1 MMKNL
6 KVKNKLLLGFGIVL
20 VLLLTI
26 SVAAIIGIQSIK
38 RQNDLLVEKT
48 LANTEYVWELRRN
61 VISEQR
67 YELMA
72 FAEDDLSDIKAYL
85 DQAQKE
91 SERNLVLLEEYKT
104 NYRVEKS
111 KVDRLEDYL
120 SAQAE
125 PRARMKELLSKGT
138 AEANAQAF
146 AIFENEFKPI
156 LDEVAE
162 LLIEIGNEQ
171 NTMAIEATEN
181 ATNLYHLILVITV
194 ALILAAL
201 LISALIVW
209 KLLKSVTVPLA
220 EIEQAAHAL
229 AKGDFSVD
237 LSYDSTDEFGNACKS
252 MHESFSTLKS
262 IIADINCVLGA
273 LSNGDLA
280 VETSVVYPGEMQ
292 DIESSVAKLIQKL
305 NLSFGEIRG
314 AADQINAG
322 AEQVSNGAQA
332 LAQGATE
339 QASSVQELA
348 ASISDIS
355 QQVQAN
361 SENAQKANS
370 LAAGAGEVAQVTLE
384 DMENMIS
391 AMKEITATSENIGKI
406 IKVID
411 DIAFQTNILA
421 LNAAVE
427 AARAGSAG
435 KGFAVVADEVRNL
448 AGKSADAA
456 KNTTEL
462 IDSTI
467 QAVAHGEE
475 IANKANAAFEEL
487 SQKVSEVVSTINMIS
502 EASAEQAANIQQITV
517 GVDQIS
523 AVVQT
528 NSATSEE
535 SAAASEEL
543 SGQAG
548 TLKQLVAQFKLT
560 DQPIQRQ
567 IREELPV
574 SGGENSRWQENYS
587 YGDKY

>member
-1 MMKNL
+1 MIKNL

-26 SVAAIIGIQSIK
+26 SVAAIIGIQSIN

-125 PRARMKELLSKGT
+125 PRARIEELLSKGT

-209 KLLKSVTVPLA
+209 KLLKSVQYL
-220 EIEQAAHAL
+220 
-229 AKGDFSVD
+229 
-237 LSYDSTDEFGNACKS
+237 
-252 MHESFSTLKS
+252 
-262 IIADINCVLGA
+262 
-273 LSNGDLA
+273 
-280 VETSVVYPGEMQ
+280 
-292 DIESSVAKLIQKL
+292 
-305 NLSFGEIRG
+305 
-314 AADQINAG
+314 
-322 AEQVSNGAQA
+322 
-332 LAQGATE
+332 
-339 QASSVQELA
+339 
-348 ASISDIS
+348 
-355 QQVQAN
+355 
-361 SENAQKANS
+361 
-370 LAAGAGEVAQVTLE
+370 
-384 DMENMIS
+384 
-391 AMKEITATSENIGKI
+391 
-406 IKVID
+406 
-411 DIAFQTNILA
+411 
-421 LNAAVE
+421 
-427 AARAGSAG
+427 
-435 KGFAVVADEVRNL
+435 
-448 AGKSADAA
+448 
-456 KNTTEL
+456 
-462 IDSTI
+462 
-467 QAVAHGEE
+467 
-475 IANKANAAFEEL
+475 
-487 SQKVSEVVSTINMIS
+487 
-502 EASAEQAANIQQITV
+502 
-517 GVDQIS
+517 
-523 AVVQT
+523 
-528 NSATSEE
+528 
-535 SAAASEEL
+535 
-543 SGQAG
+543 
-548 TLKQLVAQFKLT
+548 
-560 DQPIQRQ
+560 
-567 IREELPV
+567 
-574 SGGENSRWQENYS
+574 
-587 YGDKY
+587 